1 MTETILL
8 SGLCTLAHV
17 PSLILRYLPF
27 RSQIN
32 PGQRRLL
39 VTVYLLTLALNF
51 ALCIALDLHSGM
63 SVSFYKLN
71 LLLFCVAMSGVNLLV
86 LRGYPR
92 EQLFTFGLV
101 AIIVL
106 MLLTVSSFTVDA
118 LTYQTL
124 RRGLIEENIIY
135 LLLFSALYLPIRG
148 LMLRTVTPFLSV
160 DGRDY
165 WNTIWFIP
173 ISMFFASL
181 LSTPMGVYTST
192 VSLLISKLL
201 IGVATLFLCRSVA
214 ADYGRLREREG
225 MSRQITLQKQYYDS
239 LTEKVNR
246 ERKQRHD
253 FKHHMAAIRHFLDE
267 GDQEAL
273 QAYCDE
279 LELDIPSD
287 DIPYTGNA
295 AADGVLYYYQTLARR
310 QGTPF
315 EVRGTLEGV
324 KLPDVELCSLLGN
337 ALDNAVTA
345 SAACGGEGFVRLHS
359 HLEDGL
365 LVLTVDNRFDGIL
378 LKKGETI
385 LSRKRKDEVGVGM
398 ASMREVCQK
407 HGGSCRFEAAGG
419 VFQASFLLQ
428 CE

>member
-8 SGLCTLAHV
+8 SALCTLAHV

-27 RSQIN
+27 REKIT
-32 PGQRRLL
+32 PKQRTLL
-39 VTVYLLTLALNF
+39 LTVYLLTLALNF
-51 ALCIALDLHSGM
+51 ALCVVLDLRGGM

-71 LLLFCVAMSGVNLLV
+71 LLLYCMVLSGVNLLV
-86 LRGYPR
+86 VRGYPR

-106 MLLTVSSFTVDA
+106 MLLTVCSFTVDTF
-118 LTYQTL
+118 TYSTL

-135 LLLFSALYLPIRG
+135 LLLFTALYVPIRN
-148 LMLRTVTPFLSV
+148 LMRRTVTPFLSM
-160 DGRDY
+160 DGREY
-165 WNTIWFIP
+165 WKTIWFIP

-192 VSLLISKLL
+192 VYLLASKLL

-214 ADYGRLREREG
+214 ADYHRFQEREG
-225 MSRQITLQKQYYDS
+225 MSRQIALQKQYYDS
-239 LTEKVNR
+239 LTEKVNS

-253 FKHHMAAIRHFLDE
+253 FKHHMAVIRHFLDA
-267 GDQEAL
+267 GDMAAL
-273 QAYCDE
+273 QEYCTE
-279 LELDIPSD
+279 LELAQPAA

-295 AADGVLYYYQTLARR
+295 AADGVLFYYQTLARR
-310 QGTPF
+310 QGISF
-315 EVRGTLEGV
+315 EICGTLADV
-324 KLPDVELCSLLGN
+324 SLPDVELCSLLGN

-345 SAACGGEGFVRLHS
+345 SAACEGERFIRLNAHP
-359 HLEDGL
+359 EDGL
-365 LVLTVDNRFDGIL
+365 LVLTVDNSFDGVL
-378 LKKGETI
+378 LTSGETI
-385 LSRKRKDEVGVGM
+385 LSRKRKNEPGVGIS
-398 ASMREVCQK
+398 SMREVCET
-407 HGGSCRFEAAGG
+407 HGGSCRFEASGN